1 MKHGE
6 VLLSEQCVE
15 YCNIVEKYSM
25 AEYKIREKIL
35 EIVKLYDRHA
45 YIIDRYSHWDDS
57 LEAHYTGSYC
67 GCSDYN
73 DYVFPIKWLDR
84 EKEELRKLVEADKE
98 RMRKAY
104 EEQKKKE
111 REQFQQDVERKEKAE
126 YERLKAKYEKV

>member
-1 MKHGE
+1 MNNKK
-6 VLLSEQCVE
+6 LSEQCVE

-73 DYVFPIKWLDR
+73 DYIFPIKWLDF

-104 EEQKKKE
+104 EEQEQLEQAAEEKE
-111 REQFQQDVERKEKAE
+111 RIE
-126 YERLKAKYEKV
+126 YERLKAKYERESDYGK